1 MKYKESLSIAN
12 RADTF
17 INEDLRRNTFIELRH
32 QNQSADRS
40 FSKADQEQFHKA
52 ALKDYKI
59 S

>member
-12 RADTF
+12 RTDTF

-32 QNQSADRS
+32 QNQSADHS
-40 FSKADQEQFHKA
+40 FSKTDQEQFQKA
-52 ALKDYKI
+52 ALKDYKA